1 MRLMLAQYGGYGSG
15 IAAILGL
22 IVLVAMAVAI
32 GGIVVVIWRRIHES
46 SSPIWRPML
55 LWCIGVLG
63 ALYGIYWLA
72 ALMLIGNGR
81 SVFDETIDK
90 WVAAGVL
97 VAVLGFLPGVFVERA
112 HPGWGAGWMA
122 LLATLFAVALLFMR
136 SLSSDIYAW
145 TLYGLAAGVL
155 LPLWLAALS
164 IWWTAPR
171 PKGLRYTTRDL
182 LMVLGIAAA
191 CFGTLGAVVHN
202 AYFSDAR
209 EQQRIGRMMQESEDA
224 RNAAIEK
231 LDELVEAAEGSDDRD
246 FELAKAQF
254 LQLLELDRDPFC
266 VMAANGDAI
275 SSILDRIETTTST
288 QARKELLCL
297 LASPEMWN
305 KGHNSGPGNTSR
317 VVAIVR
323 DTNQSIPVRRAATQV
338 LLNWG
343 NWHAAT
349 SVLFKLPDR
358 TKIGPAVVEFIVA
371 ASADPNEQYRFRAV
385 AKGSEQVIHTLPRIM
400 PRRDDCLPALI
411 ALLNHPCPWCE
422 TVEAAAQTVGNLGA
436 AGRPALP
443 ALRVAATSNYPS
455 LSRYAKRSIAQIEQF
470 ESRSDP
476 LAAHRTR
483 SPQTAEGDALP
494 AQEPSERSQ
503 LPDLEVVDVFLHNG
517 SYLRARVR
525 NNGAMP
531 ATGASVRFETEDL
544 TGNFRGLTL
553 GPGQVGVATSG
564 RSRPGTHVVKVTVD
578 PDNVV
583 SEADE
588 LNNTMEVSLTWLE
601 K

>member
-1 MRLMLAQYGGYGSG
+1 MLAQYGGYGSG

-22 IVLVAMAVAI
+22 IVLAAIAVAI
-32 GGIVVVIWRRIHES
+32 GGTVVVIWRRIDQPA
-46 SSPIWRPML
+46 SPIWRPIL

-63 ALYGIYWLA
+63 VLYGLYWLA
-72 ALMLIGNGR
+72 LLMLVGSGS

-122 LLATLFAVALLFMR
+122 LLATLFAGALLFMR
-136 SLSSDIYAW
+136 SPSSAIYTW

-155 LPLWLAALS
+155 LPMWLAALS
-164 IWWTAPR
+164 IWCSAPR
-171 PKGLRYTTRDL
+171 PKSLRYTTRDL
-182 LMVLGIAAA
+182 LMVFGIAAA
-191 CFGTLGAVVHN
+191 CFGTLGAVVRN
-202 AYFSDAR
+202 AYFSDAHER
-209 EQQRIGRMMQESEDA
+209 QRIGRMMQESEDA
-224 RNAAIEK
+224 RDDAIEK
-231 LDELVEAAEGSDDRD
+231 LDELVQAAEGSDDRD

-254 LQLLELDRDPFC
+254 LQLFELDRDPFS

-275 SSILDRIETTTST
+275 SSMLDRIETTTNT
-288 QARKELLCL
+288 QTRKKLLCL
-297 LASPEMWN
+297 LASPEMWK
-305 KGHNSGPGNTSR
+305 KGHNTRPENTSR
-317 VVAIVR
+317 VVAIIC
-323 DTNQSIPVRRAATQV
+323 DTNQSIPVRRAAAQV

-343 NWHAAT
+343 NWHAVAT
-349 SVLFKLPDR
+349 VLFRLPDR
-358 TKIGPAVVEFIVA
+358 TKIGAGVVEFIVA
-371 ASADPNEQYRFRAV
+371 ASADPNEQYSFRAV
-385 AKGSEQVIHTLPRIM
+385 AKGSEQVIYSLPRIV

-411 ALLNHPCPWCE
+411 ALLNHPCPWSE
-422 TVEAAAQTVGNLGA
+422 TVEAAAQTVGNFGA

-443 ALRVAATSNYPS
+443 ALRVAATSNYPN
-455 LSRYAKRSIAQIEQF
+455 LSRYAKRSIEQIEQF

-476 LAAHRTR
+476 FDARRTR
-483 SPQTAEGDALP
+483 PSQAAEGEALP
-494 AQEPSERSQ
+494 AQEASERNR

-525 NNGAMP
+525 NNGAMS
-531 ATGASVRFETEDL
+531 ATGVSVRFVTEDL

-553 GPGQVGVATSG
+553 GPGQVGVATGG
-564 RSRPGTHVVKVTVD
+564 RRRPGTHVVKVIVD

-588 LNNTMEVSLTWLE
+588 SNNTMEVSLTWHE
-601 K
+601 NQ